1 MFYILSSESLDGVT
15 APADIVLDA
24 LKVGPV
30 AGKGLLD
37 LGLIGNKC

>member
-1 MFYILSSESLDGVT
+1 MFRILFSGDLGAVT
-15 APADIVLDA
+15 APADIVLDS